1 MKTERC
7 LYFASFSEF
16 LQSSPSAVLGDL
28 VLANHGMDLTTTIE
42 AWEGEIRIMQDVLT
56 AWKDEDAYI
65 IFEYSIP
72 RLGKRVDVVLLLQG
86 VVFSLSLRLERK
98 MLYKKIWSRF
108 LIMLS
113 T

>member
-7 LYFASFSEF
+7 LYFAPFSEF
-16 LQSSPSAVLGDL
+16 LLSNPSSVLGDL
-28 VLANHGMDLTTTIE
+28 VSANHGMDLTTTIE

-65 IFEYSIP
+65 IFEYAIP

-86 VVFSLSLRLERK
+86 VVFCVEFK
-98 MLYKKIWSRF
+98 VGKKS